1 MNSVFSRRFWARRAE
16 SKIFFF
22 EFYIY
27 VYKNERDIDDEDRKM
42 IDRLYVINIESVW
55 IINLCSLYIINY
67 ISFDKLVFN
76 ERVIIRYRVLFDT
89 VAMKKIRN
97 VRR

>member
-1 MNSVFSRRFWARRAE
+1 
-16 SKIFFF
+16 
-22 EFYIY
+22 
-27 VYKNERDIDDEDRKM
+27 M

-55 IINLCSLYIINY
+55 VINLCSLYIINY